1 MDALEIVEIIQR
13 GEDSRH
19 QFKRLLNNE
28 KQAAAEMVAFANSNG
43 GMMLLGVDD
52 NGSLVG
58 LSADEVARHNNLI
71 SNAASQHVRN
81 PIAPTVENVN
91 VNGVIVMVVTVE
103 AGEDKPY
110 FDSDGVIWQKSG
122 ADKRKIV
129 AKEELRR
136 LFQASD
142 LLQPDEVP
150 VRRCDVSQL
159 NLDEFSRYYEK
170 RYGSPVGDLDARALA
185 RLLGNLNLADG
196 EELNLAGLLLFGRN
210 PQRFKP
216 AFVIKAVW
224 FNGLVET
231 GSTYRDSADFD
242 GRLDQ
247 LFASAMSFIK
257 RNVVAHQADQSV
269 NSQGKALVPEAV
281 WEELVVNALL
291 HRNYLLNAP
300 IRLFGFDDRVE
311 IISPGS
317 LPNHLTVE
325 HIRAGNSSIR
335 NSVIV
340 SFAANGLLPYR
351 GIGTGVTRSVASYP
365 SIDFV
370 DDKDRQLFRVT
381 VRFGDRSHTS

>member
-1 MDALEIVEIIQR
+1 MDALEIIEIIQR

-19 QFKRLLNNE
+19 QFKRQFNNE
-28 KQAAAEMVAFANSNG
+28 KQLAAELVAFANSNG
-43 GMMLLGVDD
+43 GVILIGVED
-52 NGSLVG
+52 NGTVVG
-58 LSADEVARHNNLI
+58 LTTQEIARHNNLI

-81 PIAPTVENVN
+81 PISPVLDNVT
-91 VNGVIVMVVTVE
+91 VNGVTVMVLAVE
-103 AGEDKPY
+103 PGADKPY

-136 LFQASD
+136 LFQSSD

-150 VRRCDVSQL
+150 VRQCDVSQL
-159 NLDEFSRYYEK
+159 NLDVFGKYYEK
-170 RYGSPVGDLDARALA
+170 RYGVPAGSLDPASLA
-185 RLLGNLNLADG
+185 RLLGNLNLAHKG
-196 EELNLAGLLLFGRN
+196 ELNLAGLLLFSQS

-216 AFVIKAVW
+216 VFVIKAVW
-224 FNGLVET
+224 FDGVAET
-231 GSTYRDSADFD
+231 GVRYRESADFD

-247 LFASAMSFIK
+247 QFASGMAFLK
-257 RNVVAHQADQSV
+257 RNVPTRQGMQSM
-269 NSQGKALVPEAV
+269 NTQGEPLVPAAV

-311 IISPGS
+311 IITPGN

-325 HIRAGNSSIR
+325 NIKAGNSSIR
-335 NSVIV
+335 NSVLV

-351 GIGTGVTRSVASYP
+351 GIGTGVPRAIHSHP
-365 SIDFV
+365 NIDFE
-370 DDKDRQLFRVT
+370 DDKERQLFRAV
-381 VRFGDRSHTS
+381 VRFGVR